1 MSSKFTKLSTYMDTY
16 PKFYVN
22 RHISSFLIENVG
34 NVTEDTLEEVFAK
47 LIDVKKA
54 SHFLKKS

>member
-47 LIDVKKA
+47 LIDVKK
-54 SHFLKKS
+54 HLIF